1 MIGFDSFI
9 PVFDMIEDAK
19 HCPNSLSL
27 KLLKRNGTSYGYM
40 VVRDL
45 HTNISLSQVSEL
57 LTRPRTQSERIWAWS
72 CWTPSKQVVFANSV
86 RRLSFQLQHLRIF
99 FCKKYLLFECKEKDL
114 LCKNRVKSM
123 NVGLAPHLATS
134 KLKILRGL
142 CQGSRGSI
150 HDPSA
155 VPKVMFFNCE
165 SDTSKGICIFISS
178 LCK

>member
-1 MIGFDSFI
+1 VIQYDWIWFLHSSIRHDWRCKTSSIQTACHFN
-9 PVFDMIEDAK
+9 F
-19 HCPNSLSL
+19 L
-27 KLLKRNGTSYGYM
+27 NGMVLHM

-86 RRLSFQLQHLRIF
+86 RLLSFQLQHLRIF
-99 FCKKYLLFECKEKDL
+99 LQKIPSIWMQREGPTVQESCKI
-114 LCKNRVKSM
+114 NM

-150 HDPSA
+150 HDPQLFQIW
-155 VPKVMFFNCE
+155 V
-165 SDTSKGICIFISS
+165 SS
-178 LCK
+178 TVNPIHQKASVSS